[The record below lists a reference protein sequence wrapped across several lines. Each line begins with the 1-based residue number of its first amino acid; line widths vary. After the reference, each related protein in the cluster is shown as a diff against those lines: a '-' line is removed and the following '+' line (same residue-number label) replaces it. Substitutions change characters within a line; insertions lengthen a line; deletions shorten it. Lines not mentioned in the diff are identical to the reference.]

1 MRTVINLILLVIIAG
16 LIYLLVNSITE
27 PIEFKAERERRED
40 AVVEKL
46 MQIRTLQEAYRTI
59 KGNFA
64 STFDDL
70 NYVLLNDSFRII
82 QVFGDPDDPENSDAI
97 IYDTLYQP
105 AKDTILKLGIDLDM
119 VRYVPFTEKDT
130 FEMLADTITYQQTNV
145 PVLEV
150 RVQRKK
156 FMGEVYGNPRFS
168 KYDDSYDPSSYLKF
182 GDMSAPNTAGNWE
195 R

>member
-1 MRTVINLILLVIIAG
+1 MRTLINLILLVIIGG

-27 PIEFKAERERRED
+27 PIKFKAERQKRES
-40 AVVEKL
+40 AVVDKL
-46 MQIRTLQEAYRTI
+46 IQIRTLQEAYRTI
-59 KGNFA
+59 KGEFSRSFN
-64 STFDDL
+64 DL
-70 NYVLLNDSFRII
+70 NFVLLNDSFRII
-82 QVFGDPDDPENSDAI
+82 QVFGDPDDPENTDAI
-97 IYDTLYQP
+97 VYDTIYQP
-105 AKDTILKLGIDLDM
+105 ARDSVLNLGINLDSIK
-119 VRYVPFTEKDT
+119 YVPFSQKDT
-130 FEMLADTITYQQTNV
+130 FEMFADTITYQQTKV
-145 PVLEV
+145 PVIEV